1 MLLAAFIGALFWLP
15 HVLFAILI
23 SAIIGLGG
31 HEWARLCKLG
41 PAPAAAYGTVCF
53 VLCYASSLL
62 LIPALWIFAL
72 ATVFW
77 MLAAPWLLARGD
89 RPISR
94 GLEVCVG
101 LVVLIPAG
109 LATIL
114 LEPVQLLMILGLTW
128 VADTGAYLAGRAF
141 GKRKLAPTI
150 SPGKTWEG
158 VAGGAIACVIYAI
171 IWALFSPA
179 MQARVQG
186 AIWILFLA
194 GTMLLF
200 ALSVVGD
207 LFESAAK
214 RRAGVKDSGTL
225 LPGHGGILDR
235 VDSAT
240 AVLPVAL
247 PLLLAIGLA

>member
-1 MLLAAFIGALFWLP
+1 MLIAAVVGF
-15 HVLFAILI
+15 
-23 SAIIGLGG
+23 GG

-41 PAPAAAYGTVCF
+41 PAPAAGYGTVCA

-62 LIPALWIFAL
+62 LVPAAWIFTV
-72 ATVFW
+72 ATAFW
-77 MLAAPWLLARGD
+77 VLAAPWWLARGD
-89 RPISR
+89 RRVPR
-94 GLEVCVG
+94 GVDLGAG
-101 LVVLIPAG
+101 LVVLVPAG
-109 LATIL
+109 LASIL
-114 LEPVQLLMILGLTW
+114 LEPAHLLMLLGLTW

-141 GKRKLAPTI
+141 GRRKLAPGI

-158 VAGGAIACVIYAI
+158 VAGGAVASIIYAI

-179 MQARVQG
+179 LQARVQG
-186 AIWILFLA
+186 EIWTFFLI

-235 VDSAT
+235 IDSAT
-240 AVLPVAL
+240 AALPVGT
-247 PLLLAIGLA
+247 LLLLGMGLA